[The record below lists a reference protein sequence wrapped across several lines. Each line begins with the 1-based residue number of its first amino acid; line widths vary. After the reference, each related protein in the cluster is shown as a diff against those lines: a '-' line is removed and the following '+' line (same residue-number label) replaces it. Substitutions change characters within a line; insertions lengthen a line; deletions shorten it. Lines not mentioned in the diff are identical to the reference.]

1 MQVKRTMLANLKIG
15 EYIDHIVF
23 VNGKP
28 RHLQSEVTKVEIH
41 SDFGRVWTTTGP
53 LKKANTYSQ
62 ISSNFSEDIKY
73 FLVIQAEQPIF
84 LLSTNRADSGL

>member
-28 RHLQSEVTKVEIH
+28 RHLHSEVTNIEIH

-53 LKKANTYSQ
+53 LNWQTLTAKYQ
-62 ISSNFSEDIKY
+62 VISASLQKI
-73 FLVIQAEQPIF
+73 L
-84 LLSTNRADSGL
+84 